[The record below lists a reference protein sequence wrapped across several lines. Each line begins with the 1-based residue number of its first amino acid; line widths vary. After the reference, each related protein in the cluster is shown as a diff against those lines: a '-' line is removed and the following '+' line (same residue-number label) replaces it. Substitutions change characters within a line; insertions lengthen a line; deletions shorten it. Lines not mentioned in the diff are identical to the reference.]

1 MTQTVQVIDI
11 SLATK
16 LRLARAAK
24 NMTQKSLASI
34 TDIDPGQ
41 LSKYEKGLT
50 PTPENLDK
58 LQQALGVNFNDP
70 QFIQAAHSFLAVA
83 A

>member
-1 MTQTVQVIDI
+1 MTQTAQMIDI

-16 LRLARAAK
+16 IRLARAAK
-24 NMTQKSLASI
+24 NLTQKSLADS
-34 TDIDPGQ
+34 TGIDPGQ

-58 LQQALGVNFNDP
+58 IQSALGVNLSDP
-70 QFIQAAHSFLAVA
+70 RFIQAASNFLAVA